1 VQLEDGGFTIG
12 TTIFDANLGYFA
24 FVAPADGGFAG
35 YWNGESGD
43 TRSQDPAWT
52 AGQPRPVLGQRQ
64 GAPVRLALAHSAG
77 MTGGAKTI

>member
-35 YWNGESGD
+35 YWNGESG
-43 TRSQDPAWT
+43 
-52 AGQPRPVLGQRQ
+52 
-64 GAPVRLALAHSAG
+64 ALE
-77 MTGGAKTI
+77 AKTPLGPLVNRGPCWVNDRARLCAWR